1 MKRLPIIRPVFDETE
16 TDNLRRCLASGHVT
30 QGPFVAEFERAF
42 AERHNAAHAVAAT
55 SCTAALHLTLLALGI
70 GPGDEVIVPSFT
82 FVATA
87 NAVELT
93 GALPVFADVDARR
106 FTISIPSLEKAITA
120 RTRAVIP
127 VHLFGL
133 CADMDP
139 LLEIATKCKLSVI
152 EDAACAAGSV
162 YKGRSAGILGDAA
175 CFSFHPRKV
184 ITTGEGGM
192 ITTNNEELAA
202 KLRVLRNHGAEPM
215 PPDSPPWGMAAYRSC
230 GHNFRLSDIQA
241 AVGCAQLQKMNA
253 ILKERARIADMYS
266 ERLRDM
272 PGVITPFVPD
282 DYGHSRQ
289 SYVVRLEGGKPRR
302 DEISERL
309 QSVGIETRCG
319 THAAHRLEYYARKY
333 GLSPDH
339 CPAAALCEDSS
350 LALPVAHGMN
360 DEDIGR
366 VITCFL

>member
-16 TDNLRRCLASGHVT
+16 TDNLRRCLESGHVT
-30 QGPFVAEFERAF
+30 QGPFVAEFEQRF
-42 AERHNAAHAVAAT
+42 AERHNAAHAVAVT
-55 SCTAALHLTLLALGI
+55 SCTAALHLALLALGI
-70 GPGDEVIVPSFT
+70 GRGDEVIVPSLT

-93 GALPVFADVDARR
+93 GARPVFADVEART
-106 FTISIPSLEKAITA
+106 FTVDVALLESAITSK
-120 RTRAVIP
+120 TRAVIP

-139 LLEIATKCKLSVI
+139 LREIAAKHKLRVI
-152 EDAACAAGSV
+152 EDAACAAGSA
-162 YKGRSAGILGDAA
+162 YRGRSAGVLGHAA
-175 CFSFHPRKV
+175 CFSFHPRKA

-192 ITTNNEELAA
+192 ITTNNAELAA
-202 KLRVLRNHGAEPM
+202 KLRILRNHGAQPM
-215 PPDSPPWGMAAYRSC
+215 PAGAPPWAMPAYREC
-230 GHNFRLSDIQA
+230 GCNFRMSDLQA
-241 AVGCAQLQKMNA
+241 AVGCAQMRKMDA
-253 ILKERARIADMYS
+253 ILKERARIAGMYS

-272 PGVITPFVPD
+272 PDVITPFAPD
-282 DYGHSRQ
+282 DCGHSWQ

-309 QSVGIETRCG
+309 RLAGVETRCG

-333 GLSPDH
+333 GLSPDC

-350 LALPVAHGMN
+350 LALPVAHGMK
-360 DEDIGR
+360 DEDIDR
-366 VITCFL
+366 VAACFV